1 MTGHETLEALV
12 SDVATSQE
20 ISATLE
26 RIVLT
31 SLTLTQS
38 ERVTL
43 AVLDEENNQLE
54 IRYDTGGQELPDEG
68 PNRMARTVRDEDD
81 RLRAILRFHRPQDRT
96 HARALASLVRI
107 ILERE
112 ARSRREEALIQIG
125 HSLHTTLTENAL
137 IERVINIAEKVLR
150 LQACSI
156 FLIDR
161 RTETAVLRGSIGS
174 LSSQVGKLAYGIG
187 EGFTGWVCATGQPI
201 LLDDPQSD
209 PRWRG
214 KWIEIPSVDIAS
226 FLAVPIQSRGKV
238 LGVIRVL
245 RRKTGNRLIDNR
257 FTASD
262 LRLLQSIAEQM
273 AAGLENLRNFERI
286 IRTERLAAWGELSAK
301 SSHMIGNRV
310 FALKGDVNELGHL
323 LRTQDYGDLPS
334 VQQSLQRNLLRIEET
349 LQDFRDFVTATQIH
363 RMPTDV
369 GQVVRETVEEVFPRR
384 GQVVAEVDIASGL
397 IADVDPKRLRR
408 AISELVENALNH
420 VSEGWVRVTAD
431 LDDRRHA
438 VRIIIE
444 DSGVGVA
451 MDLKSVIFEP
461 FHSGRAKGMG
471 LGLSIVK
478 GIIDAHGGEIVEEG
492 MPGAGARFVIR
503 LPKTDVDLAKVP

>member
-1 MTGHETLEALV
+1 
-12 SDVATSQE
+12 
-20 ISATLE
+20 
-26 RIVLT
+26 
-31 SLTLTQS
+31 
-38 ERVTL
+38 
-43 AVLDEENNQLE
+43 
-54 IRYDTGGQELPDEG
+54 
-68 PNRMARTVRDEDD
+68 
-81 RLRAILRFHRPQDRT
+81 
-96 HARALASLVRI
+96 
-107 ILERE
+107 
-112 ARSRREEALIQIG
+112 
-125 HSLHTTLTENAL
+125 L
-137 IERVINIAEKVLR
+137 IE
-150 LQACSI
+150 
-156 FLIDR
+156 R
-161 RTETAVLRGSIGS
+161 RTETAILRGSIGS
-174 LSSQVGKLAYGIG
+174 LSSQVGKLGYKIG

-310 FALKGDVNELGHL
+310 FALKGDINEFGHL
-323 LRTQDYGDLPS
+323 LRTQDSEGMTDVHL
-334 VQQSLQRNLLRIEET
+334 SLKTNLMRIEET

-363 RMPTDV
+363 RMQIDV
-369 GQVVRETVEEVFPRR
+369 GSIVRETVDEVFPRR
-384 GQVVAEVDIASGL
+384 GFVRAEVEIAPHL
-397 IADVDPKRLRR
+397 LADVDPKRMRR
-408 AISELVENALNH
+408 AISELLENALNH
-420 VSEGWVRVTAD
+420 VSEGWVRVVAD
-431 LDDRRHA
+431 LDDRRQA
-438 VRIIIE
+438 IRIIIE
-444 DSGVGVA
+444 DSGAGVPA
-451 MDLKSVIFEP
+451 DMKSVIFEP

-478 GIIDAHGGEIVEEG
+478 GIVDAHGGEIVEEG
-492 MPGAGARFVIR
+492 LAGAGARFVIR
-503 LPKTDVDLAKVP
+503 LPISDAEKSKAP